1 MYNIE
6 VEHLT
11 KDYGHNRGVFDISF
25 RIKEGE
31 VFGFLGPN
39 GAGKSTAI
47 RHLMGFSKPQ
57 SGHTKIF
64 QMDTFDNYHQI
75 LSKVGYLPGEISLPS
90 GLNSKGFIQMMKG
103 LYKSKIDR
111 TAELIQYFDFKLNDI
126 PLNKLSLGDKRKL
139 TIITAFMHDPKVLIL
154 DEPTSGLDIKT
165 QQKFIEFIKDEK
177 AKGKTILLSSHIF
190 SEVEATCDR
199 IAIIKEGK
207 IVAEIDSKDLNFA
220 KNKTYLL
227 TFENSEQAK
236 NFKLKFKNKFN
247 VINTLGK
254 TLILEIPDSKI
265 NLLIKSI
272 SNYQIK
278 DFSHAKETLEKYFMK
293 YYKVDTTFKGL

>member
-207 IVAEIDSKDLNFA
+207 IVAEIDSKD
-220 KNKTYLL
+220 
-227 TFENSEQAK
+227 
-236 NFKLKFKNKFN
+236 
-247 VINTLGK
+247 
-254 TLILEIPDSKI
+254 
-265 NLLIKSI
+265 
-272 SNYQIK
+272 
-278 DFSHAKETLEKYFMK
+278 
-293 YYKVDTTFKGL
+293 

>member
-177 AKGKTILLSSHIF
+177 TKGKTILLSSHIF

-236 NFKLKFKNKFN
+236 NFKLKFKNKFKI
-247 VINTLGK
+247 INTLGK

>member
-177 AKGKTILLSSHIF
+177 TKGKTILLSSHIF

-236 NFKLKFKNKFN
+236 NFKLKFKNKFKI
-247 VINTLGK
+247 INTLGK

-293 YYKVDTTFKGL
+293 YYNVDTKFKGL

>member
-199 IAIIKEGK
+199 IDIIKEGK

>member
-220 KNKTYLL
+220 KNKIYLL

-236 NFKLKFKNKFN
+236 NFKLKFKNKFKI
-247 VINTLGK
+247 INTLGK

>member
-177 AKGKTILLSSHIF
+177 TKGKTILLSSHIF